1 MQGACHRAGHALCQ
15 RGMARRLH
23 ACHNVNRLLG
33 APRTPP
39 AWGQAGPTP
48 VCAWVP
54 QEKGGRM
61 SRGVENLGQP
71 PMSAILLLW
80 VLLQP
85 LRVPGVWAWEII
97 GAHETQA
104 QCEAA
109 RWEQPAPYW
118 TICAEVA
125 E

>member
-1 MQGACHRAGHALCQ
+1 
-15 RGMARRLH
+15 
-23 ACHNVNRLLG
+23 
-33 APRTPP
+33 
-39 AWGQAGPTP
+39 
-48 VCAWVP
+48 
-54 QEKGGRM
+54 M
-61 SRGVENLGQP
+61 SHGVENLGQA
-71 PMSAILLLW
+71 PMIAIFLLW

-109 RWEQPAPYW
+109 RWEQPYHDW
-118 TICAEVA
+118 TICAEVP